1 MGQPWLLT
9 AFPRPVTFL
18 SLCPEAEWAEPF
30 CIHELLSELALLFPI
45 LTLNEYMG
53 LLLFNAGLFLELQ
66 NVCNGKQRVMGV
78 TVFAAASQ
86 MMLPVFGGV
95 LLQAQAEHL

>member
-1 MGQPWLLT
+1 
-9 AFPRPVTFL
+9 
-18 SLCPEAEWAEPF
+18 
-30 CIHELLSELALLFPI
+30 
-45 LTLNEYMG
+45 MG

-78 TVFAAASQ
+78 AVFTAASQ
-86 MMLPVFGGV
+86 KMLPVFGGV

>member
-1 MGQPWLLT
+1 
-9 AFPRPVTFL
+9 
-18 SLCPEAEWAEPF
+18 
-30 CIHELLSELALLFPI
+30 
-45 LTLNEYMG
+45 
-53 LLLFNAGLFLELQ
+53 
-66 NVCNGKQRVMGV
+66 MGV